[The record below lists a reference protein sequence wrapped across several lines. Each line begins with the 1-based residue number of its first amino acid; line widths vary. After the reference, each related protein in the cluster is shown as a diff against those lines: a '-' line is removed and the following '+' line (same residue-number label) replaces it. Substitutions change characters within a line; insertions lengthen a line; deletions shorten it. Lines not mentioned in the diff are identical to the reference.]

1 MGKKLSLVIVTKDTK
16 ELLENL
22 LHSIEK
28 DRSLQPLISKVI
40 VIDNASADGTDEVIR
55 TKFPAVVYI
64 KNERNMG
71 FASAA
76 NKGFSLA
83 EGEYILF
90 LNSDT
95 ILIEEELVRIVDFMD
110 NNADVAICGPE
121 LVYPDMKPQR
131 SFAAIPSLAAEF
143 FPLAK
148 FKVPDSR
155 FKVRNSTY
163 DHSRNFGDPRPPT
176 PYPRAYNADSR
187 FTIHDVF
194 DVHSLIGAA
203 ILVRRETFERLSGF
217 DERFFFFLEETD
229 LCVRSRAQGKRVVFF
244 LEAKVIHL
252 QGKTVRQNWI
262 QGRIEYNISLYKFMK
277 KHHAL
282 PYYAAFVAVRFVKAM
297 LFVMLFSFLF
307 FFLFGKKIRMK
318 YVYYLKLILWHFGG
332 CLDNAGLRPD
342 KGV

>member
-1 MGKKLSLVIVTKDTK
+1 MDKKLSLVIVTKDTK

-22 LHSIEK
+22 LYSIEK

-55 TKFPAVVYI
+55 EKFPAVVYV

-83 EGEYILF
+83 EGKYILF

-95 ILIEEELVRIVDFMD
+95 VLIEGELVRILDFMD
-110 NNADVAICGPE
+110 NNADVAICGPL

-148 FKVPDSR
+148 NRGQGSESNKEHAMHNDPLSSSLTSAQHPAPCDS
-155 FKVRNSTY
+155 
-163 DHSRNFGDPRPPT
+163 
-176 PYPRAYNADSR
+176 
-187 FTIHDVF
+187 IDV
-194 DVHSLIGAA
+194 DSLIGAA

-217 DERFFFFLEETD
+217 DEIFFFFLEETD
-229 LCVRSRAQGKRVVFF
+229 LCVRARAQGKRVVFF

-318 YVYYLKLILWHFGG
+318 YVYYLKLILWHFRG
-332 CLDNAGLRPD
+332 CPDNAGLRPD